1 MAVGNSTNNS
11 KTIPGNPP
19 GLVCPAQITQ
29 AEWLGGHTHNDTFRV
44 EVNGSDVV
52 VTRGG
57 TRQGTAIVTMV
68 PAFVTQKVGNEL
80 CIDSDQM
87 STSNNFGRK
96 ATHFETNSDEG
107 KLACHQDCIDAGD
120 MCQFVMYH
128 PGAGYCTGF
137 TQCTRAKRAPIKGIQ
152 VATRVVTESVV
163 DGWSMDLQFTCD
175 KIADDTLW
183 KPWVIKPCVNYL
195 KQSSSTKVCDVENA
209 TLPEARQ
216 SGKTGLRLQFQEGEH
231 YAAPAL
237 SKTLSDPTLC
247 GRMAFDMRLGATFL
261 NNTLDGGKI
270 PAGMI
275 DLASQ
280 LRYNS
285 GYGGNPPIRTS
296 QNING
301 DGFSVRTTFYG
312 KGDQTQPKRKVG
324 VSLYIYHQ
332 HQMSHIG
339 DEIFVGWA
347 TPGDFHT
354 TEVIAD
360 LGQKVVYGRMSG
372 YPWVVLPIEVGPN
385 TTIGKYFVEGYYG
398 GLNKAPFALDA
409 DIDNFVFEK
418 CNSGSVLD
426 DYKITL
432 PEDPTYYH
440 LNRTWQR
447 LNNQSCVNGYDKSA
461 KSFGQMLADC
471 AVDEKC
477 FGVYDFGCTGSSF
490 ALCAKGTTF
499 GGDERIF
506 RPKQN
511 SCTYALTADDGLPAP
526 RFTRGDVWEIAKDSS
541 CKNTYTIPY
550 SRDLA
555 KTKEDC
561 INDEDCMGIYDYRCD
576 NDGFAFCSRAIFS
589 NELKTAKKGSCVHEL
604 IDEGTTATSPP
615 ATTIATTL
623 TSATTTMI
631 TKTTTTTS
639 TTKTPTQTTKP
650 TTVTG
655 TTVVTGT
662 IETTTGTT
670 RTQTTKTITITR
682 TTTTL
687 YDQKNVDCVERED
700 PCTIVCE
707 TASMRNY
714 QVSTPPVQDGRQ
726 CVGPTDCL
734 PGDGT
739 CPTTT
744 PSTSPEQTTAS
755 PFETIPAVGFDLTT
769 FALPSVTPTYQTS
782 DPTSTPSEPNQAS
795 NTTQAT
801 GERSIPGHVAT
812 TIVLV
817 VLLVIGFLVGI
828 VLWRTGCCGR
838 VVAATPDN
846 EGLWNPAVSYN
857 NPAYVT
863 PGTSAAA
870 LHIEAAI
877 TPSSMLVSPANKHT
891 ISPTAEPVKTGTKAP
906 STGQGGNVNMVLVK
920 PANPSGPSFGS
931 GTGVMVQPANP
942 FSSSFGSGTDD
953 TQC

>member
-589 NELKTAKKGSCVHEL
+589 NELKTAKKASCVHEL

-623 TSATTTMI
+623 TSANTTMI

-655 TTVVTGT
+655 TT
-662 IETTTGTT
+662 
-670 RTQTTKTITITR
+670 
-682 TTTTL
+682 
-687 YDQKNVDCVERED
+687 
-700 PCTIVCE
+700 
-707 TASMRNY
+707 
-714 QVSTPPVQDGRQ
+714 
-726 CVGPTDCL
+726 
-734 PGDGT
+734 
-739 CPTTT
+739 
-744 PSTSPEQTTAS
+744 QTTAS

-920 PANPSGPSFGS
+920 PANPPGPSFGS